1 VSLARLADVLA
12 RTTGL
17 DASTLGPRALAD
29 VLPAGISADDEQAV
43 ARLAGVLEHD
53 AAARRDVRARLL
65 VHETSFFRY
74 PASFAAL
81 VREVGRRLAAG
92 ARVVRVLSAACSTGQ
107 EPASL
112 AMGLVEAGIP
122 PGRVSIHA
130 FDVSEAAVARAR
142 EGRYAD
148 RELAGLEPTRR
159 ARFFEPVPGGAQLV
173 AAIRSALSF
182 SVVDLLED
190 DLPADGASFD
200 LILCRNVL
208 IYLTLPARRRALE
221 RLERRLAADGLL
233 FVGHAE
239 AVALRGHGWV
249 PVEPL
254 EAYAVARA
262 PLAPATSPSSAPEP
276 PAGPRGRTSSARA
289 APRAVKAPTPRQTPA
304 APEPVVLPLF
314 VRVRRLAEEGRA
326 AEALALLEAD
336 ASAPSADALH
346 LTAVLARALER
357 SESVE
362 RALTRA
368 LYLDPRHGPSLRLAA
383 LVAREEGDGERAQRL
398 LARAERAEAE
408 AAARTGG
415 GT

>member
-29 VLPAGISADDEQAV
+29 VLPAGVSPEDEGSV
-43 ARLAGVLEHD
+43 ARLAWSLEHD
-53 AAARRDVRARLL
+53 VAARREVRARLL

-92 ARVVRVLSAACSTGQ
+92 APAVRVLSAACSTGQ

-122 PGRVSIHA
+122 LGRVAIHA
-130 FDVSEAAVARAR
+130 FDVSEPAVARAR
-142 EGRYAD
+142 EGRYGD
-148 RELAGLEPTRR
+148 RELAGLEPARR
-159 ARFFEPVPGGAQLV
+159 ARFFEPAPGGARLV
-173 AAIRSALSF
+173 AAIRDALSI
-182 SVVDLLED
+182 SVADLLED
-190 DLPADGASFD
+190 DLPGEDAPFD
-200 LILCRNVL
+200 VVLCRNVL

-221 RLERRLAADGLL
+221 RLDRRLAPDGLL

-239 AVALRGHGWV
+239 AVALRAHGWV

-254 EAYAVARA
+254 EAYAVTRA
-262 PLAPATSPSSAPEP
+262 PHGPSGALLPAPGASVEVRRP
-276 PAGPRGRTSSARA
+276 PSSARA
-289 APRAVKAPTPRQTPA
+289 APRPWPAPGPRPPSA
-304 APEPVVLPLF
+304 APEPVVPPLL

-346 LTAVLARALER
+346 LAAVLARALER
-357 SESVE
+357 PESVE

-368 LYLDPRHGPSLRLAA
+368 LYLDPRHAPSLRLAA
-383 LVAREEGDGERAQRL
+383 LVAREGGEGERAQRL
-398 LARAERAEAE
+398 LGRAERAEAE
-408 AAARTGG
+408 AAARAGG
-415 GT
+415 GE